1 MVSNTP
7 IPLIGSNAHT
17 HTTFCDGH
25 DSARTMLD
33 AAINKG
39 FFALGFS
46 SHSYLDQEDWTMTR
60 QGTLDYIA
68 RIRQLKEDENGRIRV
83 YLGTELDAM
92 SDVDLTPYD
101 YLVASVHNIYADP
114 AAVSAPCGKPVLSN
128 GKVRISY
135 DASPGSLS
143 YIVTNLYHGDWLS
156 LSRDYYLA
164 VRDHIEKTTRAFT
177 KGPVILG
184 HFNLITKF
192 NYTLGLIDESD
203 PAYQK
208 IASQVL
214 LDCAEMGAI
223 PEINTGGMWPGRN
236 KEPYLNQWML
246 RLLKSHGYPVIIDS
260 DCHRAGDIDHGFCE
274 AVDAARQAGYTSVM
288 ALGKDNILEEIGL

>member
-1 MVSNTP
+1 MLSNTRH
-7 IPLIGSNAHT
+7 PLIGSNAHT

-25 DSARTMLD
+25 DSARRMLD
-33 AAINKG
+33 AAIRKG

-46 SHSYLDQEDWTMTR
+46 SHSYLEKEDWTMTR

-68 RIRQLKEDENGRIRV
+68 AIRQLKEDENGRIRV
-83 YLGTELDAM
+83 YLGTELDSM

-114 AAVSAPCGKPVLSN
+114 DALDKPCPKPVLSN
-128 GKVRISY
+128 GKVRLAY
-135 DASPGSLS
+135 DESPSSFS
-143 YIVTNLYHGDWLS
+143 YILTQLYHGDWRS
-156 LSRDYYLA
+156 LAKDYYEA
-164 VRDHIEKTTRAFT
+164 VRSHIEKRTASFT

-203 PAYQK
+203 PDYQK

-214 LDCAEMGAI
+214 LDCAAMGAI
-223 PEINTGGMWPGRN
+223 PEINTGGMREGRN
-236 KEPYLNQWML
+236 KEPYLNPWML
-246 RLLKSHGYPVIIDS
+246 RLLHEHHYPVIIDS
-260 DCHRAGDIDHGFCE
+260 DCHRAEDIDHGFSE
-274 AVDAARQAGYTSVM
+274 AAEAARQAGYTSVQ
-288 ALGKDNILEEIGL
+288 ALGKNDILEEIGL

>member
-114 AAVSAPCGKPVLSN
+114 AALSARCGKPVLS
-128 GKVRISY
+128 
-135 DASPGSLS
+135 LE
-143 YIVTNLYHGDWLS
+143 VTN
-156 LSRDYYLA
+156 
-164 VRDHIEKTTRAFT
+164 TFT
-177 KGPVILG
+177 
-184 HFNLITKF
+184 
-192 NYTLGLIDESD
+192 TLGIPPTQIYSLKYLIIALCVVSLILVRLRYES
-203 PAYQK
+203 
-208 IASQVL
+208 
-214 LDCAEMGAI
+214 
-223 PEINTGGMWPGRN
+223 
-236 KEPYLNQWML
+236 L
-246 RLLKSHGYPVIIDS
+246 R
-260 DCHRAGDIDHGFCE
+260 
-274 AVDAARQAGYTSVM
+274 
-288 ALGKDNILEEIGL
+288 